1 MLRRK
6 KIINPIKCTQ
16 LTVMKIESF
25 KEEKNKGPQDWP
37 KHVSSQRKEA
47 SLWL

>member
-16 LTVMKIESF
+16 LTVMKIESL
-25 KEEKNKGPQDWP
+25 KKKSIKGL
-37 KHVSSQRKEA
+37 KIG
-47 SLWL
+47 LNT